1 MKLKIQKTDRILI
14 LGRSGSGKTTLA
26 KEIVK
31 RNRAYP
37 FFILDPLG
45 VYSDLAD
52 LSNVAWFIVDPQ
64 DEARI
69 SKIIERGLSIGA
81 MFVIDEFH
89 SFNYGKYKSMRFLI
103 LAGRNLGSGWIAISQ
118 FPSLIHK
125 SVVGNANLSF
135 IFSIHEKNATEYIT
149 HTYEIS
155 KEELAEL
162 SGYEFY
168 IAEYEKILR
177 NSRGKPIKF
186 ILQLQ

>member
-1 MKLKIQKTDRILI
+1 MKLKIAKTDRILI

-26 KEIVK
+26 KEIVRK
-31 RNRAYP
+31 NKAYP

-45 VYSDLAD
+45 VYSDLES
-52 LSNVAWFIVDPQ
+52 LPNVAWFIVDPQ
-64 DEARI
+64 DEAKI

-89 SFNYGKYKSMRFLI
+89 SFNYGKYKSLRFLI

-135 IFSIHEKNATEYIT
+135 IFSIYEKNAVEYIT
-149 HTYEIS
+149 HTYEIT
-155 KEELAEL
+155 KEELLKL

-177 NSRGKPIKF
+177 DSRGRAKKF
-186 ILQLQ
+186 ILEL

>member
-1 MKLKIQKTDRILI
+1 MKLKIQKTDRILA

-26 KEIVK
+26 KEIVRK
-31 RNRAYP
+31 NRAYP

-52 LSNVAWFIVDPQ
+52 EKNVAWFLVDPQ
-64 DEARI
+64 DEAKI
-69 SKIIERGLSIGA
+69 SKIIEKGLSIGA

-89 SFNYGKYKSMRFLI
+89 SFNYGKYKSLRFLI

-125 SVVGNANLSF
+125 SVIGNANLSF
-135 IFSIHEKNATEYIT
+135 IFSIYEKNAVEYLT
-149 HTYEIS
+149 HTYEITR
-155 KEELAEL
+155 EEILDL

-168 IAEYEKILR
+168 ISSYEKILR
-177 NSRGKPIKF
+177 NERGKPIKF
-186 ILQLQ
+186 ILSI